1 MAFSID
7 KNFSGLQVLKAFDM
21 GGISVSIG
29 DIVQNRIFDLRR
41 CMAIYD
47 GCLKNM
53 KTIVLYPEGH
63 FLFQIIC
70 FAKKLNAH
78 LDVVQHDSP

>member
-1 MAFSID
+1 MALFID
-7 KNFSGLQVLKAFDM
+7 KNFGGLQVLKAFDM

-53 KTIVLYPEGH
+53 K
-63 FLFQIIC
+63 
-70 FAKKLNAH
+70 
-78 LDVVQHDSP
+78 LDVIFPKAIFCSK